1 MVSKRKP
8 TLKQL
13 FKEWICYEKKKSDLT
28 KLKWKLDA
36 LGNQV
41 ASGTELIVHEDN
53 VYRITKTNYSRYGM
67 NYSVERIAS
76 AEELPELP
84 AK

>member
-1 MVSKRKP
+1 MVVKRKP

-13 FKEWICYEKKKSDLT
+13 FKQWIHYEKKKNELT
-28 KLKWKLDA
+28 KLKWKLDEF
-36 LGNQV
+36 GSQV
-41 ASGTELIVHEDN
+41 ESGTELIVHEND
-53 VYRITKTNYSRYGM
+53 VYRITKTSYARYGM

-76 AEELPELP
+76 TEELP

>member
-13 FKEWICYEKKKSDLT
+13 FKEWIRYEKKKSELT
-28 KLKWKLDA
+28 KLKWELDA
-36 LGNQV
+36 LGNEA
-41 ASGTELIVHEDN
+41 ASGTELIIHEDD
-53 VYRITKTNYSRYGM
+53 VYRITKTNHSRYGI

-76 AEELPELP
+76 AEELPE
-84 AK
+84 K

>member
-1 MVSKRKP
+1 MTVSKRKP
-8 TLKQL
+8 NLKHL
-13 FKEWICYEKKKSDLT
+13 FKEWIRYEKKKSDLA
-28 KLKWKLDA
+28 KLKWKLDN

-41 ASGTELIVHEDN
+41 ASGTELIVHEND
-53 VYRITKTNYSRYGM
+53 VYRITKTNYSRYGT

-76 AEELPELP
+76 TEELP